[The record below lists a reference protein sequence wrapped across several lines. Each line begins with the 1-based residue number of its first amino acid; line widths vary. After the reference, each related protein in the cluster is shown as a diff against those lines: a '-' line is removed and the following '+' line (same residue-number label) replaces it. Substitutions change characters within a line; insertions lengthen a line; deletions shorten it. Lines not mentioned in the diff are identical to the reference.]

1 VSTISVD
8 IYDLTGKSMSKRT
21 IAVQDG
27 YINTAMDLKGSLSS
41 GIYMVNITVGE
52 KMYTERLVIQK

>member
-1 VSTISVD
+1 
-8 IYDLTGKSMSKRT
+8 MSKRT

-41 GIYMVNITVGE
+41 GICMVNITVGE
-52 KMYTERLVIQK
+52 KTYTERLVIQK